1 MKLLLL
7 TRRLLCFGLLVA
19 TSMALHAQDVRY
31 STAWFGPNANPV
43 PLFNGARIPA
53 QTTFTLSADYNYGY
67 GDRTSSFYATAELP
81 LISKKVSFK
90 VWGCLLESY
99 SVDPQVKQ
107 SRGMIGAKNSGTA
120 TGDLYVQTRMMLY
133 SNQQNDFNILL
144 NATLRTASGSGFGQR
159 RYFDTPG
166 YYFDVEA
173 GKSFFTGGKLVKE
186 IRLGADLGFMAWE
199 TTGSWQD
206 DAPMYGAKLILA
218 NDHWKLDNTLAG
230 YYGWMHTSDRYGSD
244 YGDAPLV
251 LATRLEHTMGSR
263 SLFIQYQ
270 HGLNDFPFNQFRIG
284 YSFTA
289 PRLTPRYRSL

>member
-1 MKLLLL
+1 MVIMGTQTFLGGRCVPSVL
-7 TRRLLCFGLLVA
+7 TKEASLQVLRCFGVSREE
-19 TSMALHAQDVRY
+19 TGGIV
-31 STAWFGPNANPV
+31 
-43 PLFNGARIPA
+43 
-53 QTTFTLSADYNYGY
+53 
-67 GDRTSSFYATAELP
+67 SSFIQGSLRRTL
-81 LISKKVSFK
+81 
-90 VWGCLLESY
+90 
-99 SVDPQVKQ
+99 
-107 SRGMIGAKNSGTA
+107 N
-120 TGDLYVQTRMMLY
+120 
-133 SNQQNDFNILL
+133 

-270 HGLNDFPFNQFRIG
+270 HGLNDFPYNQFRIG